1 MPLSEGRISEA
12 EKKKDIRRYPAVIEW
27 TRTEVT
33 SDLKQ
38 DGRSRGLEERSRR
51 SMDLLF
57 RSLLYE
63 RVSSRNDAVTVQLR
77 SELTTDTMALL
88 FAVIVILVT
97 TAMSLPPVIRIDKLY
112 QQLTLE
118 QSKTLEKEL
127 DTVEDRKN
135 GVGSNR

>member
-1 MPLSEGRISEA
+1 MCELSNARLKARWTIAWPGRTFARVSRA
-12 EKKKDIRRYPAVIEW
+12 YV
-27 TRTEVT
+27 RTLCRV
-33 SDLKQ
+33 
-38 DGRSRGLEERSRR
+38 
-51 SMDLLF
+51 F